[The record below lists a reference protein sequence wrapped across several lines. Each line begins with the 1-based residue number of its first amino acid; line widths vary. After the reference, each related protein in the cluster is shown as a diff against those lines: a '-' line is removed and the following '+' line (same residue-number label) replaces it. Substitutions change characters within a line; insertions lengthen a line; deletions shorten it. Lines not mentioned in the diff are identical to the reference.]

1 MTLRPFLE
9 GELRNAYRH
18 YPRSA
23 RTAFEDRLA
32 AQLRENTGA
41 HSVRVF
47 VNAHVAFLV
56 AAQPAHATARE
67 AAARASEER
76 WSCKITH
83 RDIHMSRPAP
93 SEG

>member
-1 MTLRPFLE
+1 MTLRPSQ
-9 GELRNAYRH
+9 GELRDEYRH

-23 RTAFEDRLA
+23 RTAFEDQLA
-32 AQLRENTGA
+32 AQLRENTEA

-56 AAQPAHATARE
+56 AAQPAHATAIE
-67 AAARASEER
+67 AAARASQER
-76 WSCKITH
+76 WSCQITH
-83 RDIHMSRPAP
+83 RDIHMSRPVP